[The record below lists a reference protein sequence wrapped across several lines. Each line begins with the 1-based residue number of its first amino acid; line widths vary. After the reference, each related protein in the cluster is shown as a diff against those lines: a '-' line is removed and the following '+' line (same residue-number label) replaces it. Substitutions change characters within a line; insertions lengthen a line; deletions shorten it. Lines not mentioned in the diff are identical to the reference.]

1 MLTPFGRKIKQT
13 NIVLSFLVFLLLIAA
28 IFWFFYKKPEPLG
41 KIEGLQITDPQ
52 IQMKSKGSKPPFV
65 YEVSVQIKNPNLRF
79 IAKNVD
85 YILEI
90 KNEKGEVLTQKKGE
104 CELEENKEKKIQE
117 ELSIEKPG
125 KTFHF
130 RITNVN
136 WQRVEKKQ

>member
-1 MLTPFGRKIKQT
+1 MLTPFGRKIKQI
-13 NIVLSFLVFLLLIAA
+13 NIFLSFLVFLLLIAA
-28 IFWFFYKKPEPLG
+28 IFWFFYKKPEPLEEI
-41 KIEGLQITDPQ
+41 KGLQITDPQ
-52 IQMKSKGSKPPFV
+52 IQMKSKNSKPPFV

-104 CELEENKEKKIQE
+104 CELEGNKEKKIQE
-117 ELSIEKPG
+117 KLSIEKPG

-136 WQRVEKKQ
+136 WQRAEKKQ